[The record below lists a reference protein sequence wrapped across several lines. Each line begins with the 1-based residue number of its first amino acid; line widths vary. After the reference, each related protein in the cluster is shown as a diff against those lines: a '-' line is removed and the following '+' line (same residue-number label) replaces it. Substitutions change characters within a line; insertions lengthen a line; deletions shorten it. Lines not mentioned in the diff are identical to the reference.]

1 MWDFFEGDVDS
12 SSYTEEYKMLG
23 ETLAHIISSPQ
34 RCCATNEAVDIIQ
47 TITSKML

>member
-1 MWDFFEGDVDS
+1 MWDFFEGDVDC

-23 ETLAHIISSPQ
+23 ETLAYIIASPQ

-47 TITSKML
+47 TITSILP